1 VPKRNSF
8 GKIALLLQSNVD
20 SMTEHCKRAVEYKE
34 RDIDTGSCIHHI
46 KEKFMRSIRSLL
58 ASSAAIAVATTSIFI
73 APAAFAQDETAQ
85 NSAALGEIVVTAQR
99 REENLQ
105 DVPLSVT
112 AVSGDQL
119 GALTAGGVDIRGM
132 SGRVPSLLVESSF
145 GRTFPRFY
153 IRGLGNTDFDF
164 NASQPVSLIYDDV
177 VLENPILKG
186 FPIFDM
192 ERVEVLRGPQGTLFG
207 RNTTAG
213 IVKFDSVKPSDVA
226 GGYGKISYGR
236 FNAVNVEGAF
246 GGPLGEKVSV
256 RVSGMYQRQDD
267 YVDNVVPAKTTND
280 AFEGYKEYAAR
291 VQFLIKP
298 SDDFDILLTGQFRS
312 LDGTAR
318 VFRAN
323 VFTRGK
329 EGLNA
334 NFNRY
339 RISTDG
345 KNEQRVDTQNMSA
358 RMTYDAGP
366 VSLISVT
373 SYWEG
378 DATSVGDVDGGFG
391 ANFLP
396 RNLYGP
402 GDIPFTAETRDSVPN
417 LTQFTQ
423 EFRIASNNDG
433 PLSYQAGVFYFD
445 EDLKIVS
452 ENYSTLGDPNNAAD
466 GVNILVSQVQ
476 NSKAYG
482 LFGSMTYQL
491 SDQLSVT
498 GGLRYNDDK
507 RDFVAVRSKD
517 SQFPGFLQNPLGTV
531 RRDVSDNNLTW
542 DLSGTYAATD
552 DVNLYARV
560 ARGYRA
566 PSIQGRILFPPSG
579 TTNPLEN
586 GVTVGKSETITSY
599 ESGIKSTLL
608 DGRAR
613 FNINGFYYE
622 LKDAQLTAVG
632 GGVNANRLINADM
645 VRGYG
650 FEADV
655 EFKPVPQL
663 LLTAGLSY
671 NNTSIQDTGLTTAA
685 CGATRVDTFPN
696 VSLCT
701 PLDPIVVAAAP
712 FSAAIVNI
720 DGNSLP
726 QSPKWIANWTARY
739 GVPVGNGEVYAF
751 TDWAYRSK
759 INFFLYESIEFQDKH
774 MLEGGLRVGY
784 KTDAF
789 DISAFV
795 RNITKD
801 TSAVGGIDF
810 NNLTGFVNEPR
821 VWGIEA
827 GFKF

>member
-1 VPKRNSF
+1 
-8 GKIALLLQSNVD
+8 
-20 SMTEHCKRAVEYKE
+20 
-34 RDIDTGSCIHHI
+34 
-46 KEKFMRSIRSLL
+46 MRSVRSIM
-58 ASSAAIAVATTSIFI
+58 ASSAAIAVATASLFI
-73 APAAFAQDETAQ
+73 APAAYAQDETAQ

-119 GALTAGGVDIRGM
+119 GAITAGGVDIRGI

-192 ERVEVLRGPQGTLFG
+192 KRVEVLRGPQGTLFG

-236 FNAVNVEGAF
+236 FNAMNLEGGF
-246 GGPLGEKVSV
+246 GGPLSEKVSV
-256 RVSGMYQRQDD
+256 RVSGMYQRQDN
-267 YVDNVVPAKTTND
+267 YVDNVIPSKTTKD

-298 SDDFDILLTGQFRS
+298 SDDFDILLTGQLRS

-318 VFRAN
+318 LFRAN
-323 VFTRGK
+323 VFTRGQ

-334 NFNRY
+334 NFDRY
-339 RISTDG
+339 RVSVDG
-345 KNEQRVDTQNMSA
+345 KNEQRVDTQNMTA
-358 RMTYDAGP
+358 RMTYDAGA
-366 VSLISVT
+366 VSFISVT
-373 SYWEG
+373 SYWTG

-402 GDIPFTAETRDSVPN
+402 GEIPFTAETRDSVPT
-417 LTQFTQ
+417 LKQFTQ
-423 EFRIASNNDG
+423 EFRVASNNDG
-433 PLSYQAGVFYFD
+433 PLSYQAGVFYFNENLD
-445 EDLKIVS
+445 IVS
-452 ENYSTLGDPNNAAD
+452 ENYSTMGDPNNAVD
-466 GVNILVSQVQ
+466 GVNIIVSQAQ

-491 SDQLSVT
+491 TDQLSVT

-517 SQFPGFLQNPLGTV
+517 TQFPGFLQNPLGTV

-566 PSIQGRILFPPSG
+566 PSIQGRILFPPATS
-579 TTNPLEN
+579 TPLES

-613 FNINGFYYE
+613 LNVNGFYYE

-650 FEADV
+650 FEADI

-759 INFFLYESIEFQDKH
+759 INFFLYESVEFQDKH

>member
-1 VPKRNSF
+1 
-8 GKIALLLQSNVD
+8 
-20 SMTEHCKRAVEYKE
+20 
-34 RDIDTGSCIHHI
+34 
-46 KEKFMRSIRSLL
+46 MRSVRSIM
-58 ASSAAIAVATTSIFI
+58 ASSAAIAVATTSLFI
-73 APAAFAQDETAQ
+73 APAAYAQDETAQ

-119 GALTAGGVDIRGM
+119 GAITAGGVDIRGI

-236 FNAVNVEGAF
+236 FNAMNLEGGF
-246 GGPLGEKVSV
+246 GGPLGEKISV
-256 RVSGMYQRQDD
+256 RVSGMYQRQDN
-267 YVDNVVPAKTTND
+267 YVDNVIPSKTTKD

-298 SDDFDILLTGQFRS
+298 SDDFDILLTGQLRS

-318 VFRAN
+318 LFRAN
-323 VFTRGK
+323 VFTRGQ

-334 NFNRY
+334 NFDRY
-339 RISTDG
+339 RVSVDG
-345 KNEQRVDTQNMSA
+345 KNEQSVDTQNMSA
-358 RMTYDAGP
+358 RMTYDAGA
-366 VSLISVT
+366 VSFISVT
-373 SYWEG
+373 SYWTG

-402 GDIPFTAETRDSVPN
+402 GEIPFTAETRDSVPT
-417 LTQFTQ
+417 LKQFTQ
-423 EFRIASNNDG
+423 EFRVASNNDG
-433 PLSYQAGVFYFD
+433 PLSYQAGVFYFNENLD
-445 EDLKIVS
+445 IVS
-452 ENYSTLGDPNNAAD
+452 ENYSTMGDPNNAVD
-466 GVNILVSQVQ
+466 GVNIIVSQAQ

-491 SDQLSVT
+491 TDQLSVT

-517 SQFPGFLQNPLGTV
+517 TQFPGFLQNPLGTV

-566 PSIQGRILFPPSG
+566 PSIQGRILFPPATS
-579 TTNPLEN
+579 TPLES

-613 FNINGFYYE
+613 FNVNGFYYE

-650 FEADV
+650 FEADI

-739 GVPVGNGEVYAF
+739 GVPVGDGEVYAF

-759 INFFLYESIEFQDKH
+759 INFFLYESVEFQDKR

-784 KTDAF
+784 KTDAY
-789 DISAFV
+789 DVSAFF

-821 VWGIEA
+821 VWGVEA
-827 GFKF
+827 AFKF

>member
-1 VPKRNSF
+1 
-8 GKIALLLQSNVD
+8 
-20 SMTEHCKRAVEYKE
+20 
-34 RDIDTGSCIHHI
+34 
-46 KEKFMRSIRSLL
+46 MRSIRSTLT
-58 ASSAAIAVATTSIFI
+58 SSVAIAVASAAMFI
-73 APAAFAQDETAQ
+73 APAAYAQDETAEEGAGL
-85 NSAALGEIVVTAQR
+85 SEIVVTAQR

-112 AVSGDQL
+112 AVSGDKL
-119 GALTAGGVDIRGM
+119 DAISAGGVDIRGI

-164 NASQPVSLIYDDV
+164 NASQPVSLVYDDV

-186 FPIFDM
+186 FPIFDLD
-192 ERVEVLRGPQGTLFG
+192 RVEVLRGPQGTLFG
-207 RNTTAG
+207 RNTPAG

-236 FNAVNVEGAF
+236 FNAINAQGAV
-246 GGPLGEKVSV
+246 GGPLGEKVSI
-256 RVSGMYQRQDD
+256 RLSGMYQRQDD
-267 YVDNVVPAKTTND
+267 YVDNVTPAATTKD
-280 AFEGYKEYAAR
+280 AFEGYEEYAAR
-291 VQFLIKP
+291 LQFLIKP
-298 SDDFDILLTGQFRS
+298 SDDLDILLTGQFRS

-318 VFRAN
+318 LFRAN
-323 VFTRGK
+323 VFTRG
-329 EGLNA
+329 EQGLNA
-334 NFNRY
+334 NFDRY
-339 RISTDG
+339 RVSTDG
-345 KNEQRVDTQNMSA
+345 KNEQRVDTQNATA
-358 RMTYDAGP
+358 RITYDAGP
-366 VSLISVT
+366 VSFISVT
-373 SYWEG
+373 SYWQG

-391 ANFLP
+391 ASFLP
-396 RNLYGP
+396 PALTGP
-402 GDIPFTAETRDSVPN
+402 GYIPFTAETRDSVPT
-417 LTQFTQ
+417 LKQLTQ
-423 EFRIASNNDG
+423 EFRIASNGDG

-445 EDLKIVS
+445 EDLEIVS
-452 ENYSTLGDPNNAAD
+452 DNYSTLGDPNNAPD
-466 GVNILVSQVQ
+466 GVNIRVSQKQ

-482 LFGSMTYQL
+482 VFGSLTYQL
-491 SDQLSVT
+491 TDQFSVT
-498 GGLRYNDDK
+498 GGIRYNDDK
-507 RDFVAVRSKD
+507 RRFVAVRSRD
-517 SQFPGFLQNPLGTV
+517 TQFPGFLQNPLGTV
-531 RRDVSDNNLTW
+531 NRRVSDNNITW
-542 DLSGTYAATD
+542 DASATYAATD
-552 DVNLYARV
+552 DVNFYARV

-566 PSIQGRILFPPSG
+566 PSIQGRILFPPA
-579 TTNPLEN
+579 TATPLES

-599 ESGIKSTLL
+599 ESGVKSTFL

-613 FNINGFYYE
+613 FNVNGFYYE

-632 GGVNANRLINADM
+632 GGVNANRLINADK

-650 FEADV
+650 FEADL
-655 EFKPVPQL
+655 EFKPFPEL
-663 LLTAGLSY
+663 LLTAGVSY
-671 NNTSIQDTGLTTAA
+671 NNTSIRDADLTTAA
-685 CGATRVDTFPN
+685 CGAVRVDTFPN

-720 DGNSLP
+720 NGNSLP
-726 QSPKWIANWTARY
+726 QSPEWIANWTARF
-739 GVPVGNGEVYAF
+739 GVPVGDGEVYAY

-759 INFFLYESIEFQDKH
+759 INFFLYESVEFQDKS

-789 DISAFV
+789 DIAAFV

-821 VWGIEA
+821 IWGVEA

>member
-1 VPKRNSF
+1 
-8 GKIALLLQSNVD
+8 
-20 SMTEHCKRAVEYKE
+20 
-34 RDIDTGSCIHHI
+34 
-46 KEKFMRSIRSLL
+46 MRSVRAIM
-58 ASSAAIAVATTSIFI
+58 ASSAAIAVATTGLFI
-73 APAAFAQDETAQ
+73 APAAYAQDETAQ

-119 GALTAGGVDIRGM
+119 GAITAGGVDIRGI

-226 GGYGKISYGR
+226 GGYGRISYGR
-236 FNAVNVEGAF
+236 FKAVTVEGGF

-267 YVDNVVPAKTTND
+267 YVDNVIPSNTTKD

-291 VQFLIKP
+291 VQFLVKP

-318 VFRAN
+318 LFRAN
-323 VFTRGK
+323 VFTRGQ

-334 NFNRY
+334 NFDRY
-339 RISTDG
+339 RVSVDG

-358 RMTYDAGP
+358 RMTYDAGA
-366 VSLISVT
+366 VSFISVT
-373 SYWEG
+373 SYWTG

-402 GDIPFTAETRDSVPN
+402 GEIPFTAETRDSVPT
-417 LTQFTQ
+417 LKQFTQ
-423 EFRIASNNDG
+423 EFRVASNNDD
-433 PLSYQAGVFYFD
+433 PLSYQAGVFYFNETLD
-445 EDLKIVS
+445 IVS
-452 ENYSTLGDPNNAAD
+452 ENYSTMGDPNNAVD
-466 GVNILVSQVQ
+466 GVNIIVSQAQ
-476 NSKAYG
+476 KSKAYG
-482 LFGSMTYQL
+482 LFGSATYEL
-491 SDQLSVT
+491 TDQLSVT
-498 GGLRYNDDK
+498 GGLRYNDDT

-517 SQFPGFLQNPLGTV
+517 TQFPGFLQNPLGTV

-566 PSIQGRILFPPSG
+566 PSIQGRILFPPATS
-579 TTNPLEN
+579 TPLES
-586 GVTVGKSETITSY
+586 GVTVAKSETITSY

-632 GGVNANRLINADM
+632 GGVNANRLINADK

-650 FEADV
+650 FEADI

-739 GVPVGNGEVYAF
+739 GVPVGDGEVYAF

-759 INFFLYESIEFQDKH
+759 INFFLYESVEFQDKR

-784 KTDAF
+784 RTDSY
-789 DISAFV
+789 DVSAFV

-827 GFKF
+827 AFKF

>member
-1 VPKRNSF
+1 
-8 GKIALLLQSNVD
+8 
-20 SMTEHCKRAVEYKE
+20 
-34 RDIDTGSCIHHI
+34 
-46 KEKFMRSIRSLL
+46 MRSVRSIM
-58 ASSAAIAVATTSIFI
+58 ASSAAIAVATTSLFI
-73 APAAFAQDETAQ
+73 APAAYAQDETAQ

-119 GALTAGGVDIRGM
+119 GAITAGGVDIRGI

-236 FNAVNVEGAF
+236 FNAMNLEGGF
-246 GGPLGEKVSV
+246 GGPLGEKISV
-256 RVSGMYQRQDD
+256 RVSGMYQRQDN
-267 YVDNVVPAKTTND
+267 YVDNVIPSKTTKD

-298 SDDFDILLTGQFRS
+298 SDDFDILLTGQLRS

-318 VFRAN
+318 LFRAN
-323 VFTRGK
+323 VFTRGQ

-334 NFNRY
+334 NFDRY
-339 RISTDG
+339 RVSVDG
-345 KNEQRVDTQNMSA
+345 KNEQRVDTQNMTA
-358 RMTYDAGP
+358 RMTYDAGA
-366 VSLISVT
+366 VSFISVT
-373 SYWEG
+373 SYWTG

-402 GDIPFTAETRDSVPN
+402 GEIPFTAETRDSVPT
-417 LTQFTQ
+417 LKQFTQ
-423 EFRIASNNDG
+423 EFRVASNNDG
-433 PLSYQAGVFYFD
+433 ALSYQAGVFYFNENLD
-445 EDLKIVS
+445 IVS
-452 ENYSTLGDPNNAAD
+452 ENYSTMGDPNNAVD
-466 GVNILVSQVQ
+466 GVNIIVSQAQ

-491 SDQLSVT
+491 TDQLSVT

-517 SQFPGFLQNPLGTV
+517 TQFPGFLQNPLGTV

-566 PSIQGRILFPPSG
+566 PSIQGRILFPPATS
-579 TTNPLEN
+579 TPLES

-613 FNINGFYYE
+613 LNVNGFYYE

-650 FEADV
+650 FEADI

-685 CGATRVDTFPN
+685 CGATRTDTISN

-739 GVPVGNGEVYAF
+739 GVPVGDGEVYAF

-759 INFFLYESIEFQDKH
+759 INFFLYESVEFQDKR

-784 KTDAF
+784 KTDAY
-789 DISAFV
+789 DVSAFV

-821 VWGIEA
+821 VWGVEA
-827 GFKF
+827 AFKF

>member
-1 VPKRNSF
+1 
-8 GKIALLLQSNVD
+8 
-20 SMTEHCKRAVEYKE
+20 
-34 RDIDTGSCIHHI
+34 
-46 KEKFMRSIRSLL
+46 MRSVRSIM
-58 ASSAAIAVATTSIFI
+58 ASSAAIAVATTGLFI
-73 APAAFAQDETAQ
+73 APAAYAQDETAQ

-119 GALTAGGVDIRGM
+119 GAITAGGVDIRGI

-236 FNAVNVEGAF
+236 FNAMNLEGGF
-246 GGPLGEKVSV
+246 GGPLSEKISV
-256 RVSGMYQRQDD
+256 RVSGMYQRQDN
-267 YVDNVVPAKTTND
+267 YVDNVIPSKTTKD

-298 SDDFDILLTGQFRS
+298 SDDFDILLTGQLRS

-318 VFRAN
+318 LFRAN
-323 VFTRGK
+323 VFTRGQ

-334 NFNRY
+334 NFDRY
-339 RISTDG
+339 RVSVDG
-345 KNEQRVDTQNMSA
+345 KNEQRVDTQNLTA
-358 RMTYDAGP
+358 RMTYDAGA
-366 VSLISVT
+366 VSFISVT
-373 SYWEG
+373 SYWTG

-402 GDIPFTAETRDSVPN
+402 GEIPFTAETRDSVPT
-417 LTQFTQ
+417 LKQFTQ
-423 EFRIASNNDG
+423 EFRVASNNDG
-433 PLSYQAGVFYFD
+433 PLSYQAGVFYFNENLD
-445 EDLKIVS
+445 IVS
-452 ENYSTLGDPNNAAD
+452 ENYSTMGDPNNAVD
-466 GVNILVSQVQ
+466 GVNIIVSQAQ

-491 SDQLSVT
+491 TDQLSVT

-517 SQFPGFLQNPLGTV
+517 TQFPGFLQNPLGTV

-542 DLSGTYAATD
+542 DLNGTYAATD

-566 PSIQGRILFPPSG
+566 PSIQGRILFPPATS
-579 TTNPLEN
+579 TPLES

-613 FNINGFYYE
+613 FNVNGFYYE

-632 GGVNANRLINADM
+632 GGVNANRLINADK

-650 FEADV
+650 FEADI

-739 GVPVGNGEVYAF
+739 GVPVGDGEVYAF

-759 INFFLYESIEFQDKH
+759 INFFLYESVEFQDKR

-784 KTDAF
+784 KTDAY
-789 DISAFV
+789 DVSAFA

-821 VWGIEA
+821 VWGVEA
-827 GFKF
+827 AFKF

>member
-1 VPKRNSF
+1 
-8 GKIALLLQSNVD
+8 
-20 SMTEHCKRAVEYKE
+20 
-34 RDIDTGSCIHHI
+34 
-46 KEKFMRSIRSLL
+46 MRSIRSTLT
-58 ASSAAIAVATTSIFI
+58 SSVAIAVASASLFI
-73 APAAFAQDETAQ
+73 GPAAYAQDETAEDG
-85 NSAALGEIVVTAQR
+85 SGLGEIVVTAQR

-105 DVPLSVT
+105 DVPLSIT
-112 AVSGDQL
+112 ALRGDNL
-119 GALTAGGVDIRGM
+119 DAVTAGGVDIRGL

-164 NASQPVSLIYDDV
+164 NASQPVSLVYDDV

-186 FPIFDM
+186 FPIFDL

-207 RNTTAG
+207 RNTPAG

-236 FNAVNVEGAF
+236 FNAINAQGAV

-256 RVSGMYQRQDD
+256 RLSGLYQRQDD
-267 YVDNVVPAKTTND
+267 YVDNVTPAGTTKD
-280 AFEGYKEYAAR
+280 AFEGYEEYAAR
-291 VQFLIKP
+291 LQFLIKP
-298 SDDFDILLTGQFRS
+298 SDDLDILLTGQFRS

-318 VFRAN
+318 LFRAN
-323 VFTRGK
+323 VFTRGQQ
-329 EGLNA
+329 GLNA
-334 NFNRY
+334 NYNRY
-339 RISTDG
+339 RVSTDG
-345 KNEQRVDTQNMSA
+345 KNEQRVDTQNATA
-358 RMTYDAGP
+358 RITYDAGP
-366 VSLISVT
+366 VSFISVT
-373 SYWEG
+373 SYWQG

-396 RNLYGP
+396 PNLYGP
-402 GDIPFTAETRDSVPN
+402 GEIPFTAETRDSVPN
-417 LTQFTQ
+417 LKQFTQ
-423 EFRIASNNDG
+423 EFRIASNGDG

-445 EDLKIVS
+445 EDLQIVS
-452 ENYSTLGDPNNAAD
+452 DNYSTLGDPNNAPD
-466 GVNILVSQVQ
+466 GVNIRVSQEQ

-482 LFGSMTYQL
+482 IFGSLTYQL
-491 SDQLSVT
+491 TDQFSVT
-498 GGLRYNDDK
+498 GGIRYNDDK
-507 RDFVAVRSKD
+507 RRFVAVRSRD
-517 SQFPGFLQNPLGTV
+517 TQFPGFLQNPLGTV
-531 RRDVSDNNLTW
+531 SRRVSDNNITW
-542 DLSGTYAATD
+542 DASATYAATD

-566 PSIQGRILFPPSG
+566 PSIQGRILFPPA
-579 TTNPLEN
+579 TATPLES
-586 GVTVGKSETITSY
+586 GVTIGDSETITSY
-599 ESGIKSTLL
+599 ESGIKSTFL

-613 FNINGFYYE
+613 FNVNGFYYE
-622 LKDAQLTAVG
+622 LKNAQLTAVG
-632 GGVNANRLINADM
+632 GGVNANRLINADK

-650 FEADV
+650 FEADL
-655 EFKPVPQL
+655 EFKPFPEL
-663 LLTAGLSY
+663 LLTAGISY
-671 NNTSIQDTGLTTAA
+671 NNTQIRDAGLTTAA
-685 CGATRVDTFPN
+685 CGAVRVDTFPN

-720 DGNSLP
+720 NGNSLP
-726 QSPKWIANWTARY
+726 QSPKWIANWTAKY
-739 GVPVGNGEVYAF
+739 GIPVGDGEIYAY

-759 INFFLYESIEFQDKH
+759 INFFLYESVEFQDKS

-784 KTDAF
+784 KTDKYDFA
-789 DISAFV
+789 AFV

-821 VWGIEA
+821 IWGVEA

>member
-1 VPKRNSF
+1 
-8 GKIALLLQSNVD
+8 
-20 SMTEHCKRAVEYKE
+20 
-34 RDIDTGSCIHHI
+34 
-46 KEKFMRSIRSLL
+46 MRSIRSTVT
-58 ASSAAIAVATTSIFI
+58 SSVAIAIASTSLFI
-73 APAAFAQDETAQ
+73 APAAYAQDETAEDGPG
-85 NSAALGEIVVTAQR
+85 LGEIVVTAQR

-112 AVSGDQL
+112 AVSGDKL
-119 GALTAGGVDIRGM
+119 DAISAGGVDIRGL

-164 NASQPVSLIYDDV
+164 NASQPVSLVYDDV

-186 FPIFDM
+186 FPIFDL

-207 RNTTAG
+207 RNTPAG
-213 IVKFDSVKPSDVA
+213 IVKFDSVKPSDTF

-236 FNAVNVEGAF
+236 FNAINAQGAI
-246 GGPLGEKVSV
+246 GGPLGEKVSI
-256 RVSGMYQRQDD
+256 RLSGMYQRQDD
-267 YVDNVVPAKTTND
+267 YVDNVTPAGTTKD

-291 VQFLIKP
+291 LQFLIKP
-298 SDDFDILLTGQFRS
+298 SDDLDILLTGQFRS

-318 VFRAN
+318 LFRAN
-323 VFTRGK
+323 VFTRGQQ
-329 EGLNA
+329 GLNA
-334 NFNRY
+334 NYNRY
-339 RISTDG
+339 RVSTDG
-345 KNEQRVDTQNMSA
+345 KNEQRVDTQNATA
-358 RMTYDAGP
+358 RITYDAGP
-366 VSLISVT
+366 VSFISVT
-373 SYWEG
+373 SYWQG

-396 RNLYGP
+396 VGLYGP
-402 GDIPFTAETRDSVPN
+402 GEIPFTAETRDSVPN
-417 LTQFTQ
+417 LKQFTQ
-423 EFRIASNNDG
+423 EFRIASNGDG

-445 EDLKIVS
+445 EDLSIVS
-452 ENYSTLGDPNNAAD
+452 DNYSTLGDPNNAPD
-466 GVNILVSQVQ
+466 GVNIRVSQEQ

-482 LFGSMTYQL
+482 VFGSLTYQL
-491 SDQLSVT
+491 SDQFSVT
-498 GGLRYNDDK
+498 GGIRYNDDK
-507 RDFVAVRSKD
+507 RRFVAVRSRD
-517 SQFPGFLQNPLGTV
+517 TQFPNFLQNPLGTV
-531 RRDVSDNNLTW
+531 TRRVSDNNITW
-542 DLSGTYAATD
+542 DASATYAATD

-566 PSIQGRILFPPSG
+566 PSIQGRILFPPA
-579 TTNPLEN
+579 TATPLES
-586 GVTVGKSETITSY
+586 GVTIGNSETITSY
-599 ESGIKSTLL
+599 ESGIKSTFL

-613 FNINGFYYE
+613 FNVNGFYYE
-622 LKDAQLTAVG
+622 LKNAQLTAVG
-632 GGVNANRLINADM
+632 GGVNANRLINADK

-650 FEADV
+650 FEADL
-655 EFKPVPQL
+655 EFKPVPEL
-663 LLTAGLSY
+663 LLTAGISY
-671 NNTSIQDTGLTTAA
+671 NNTKIRDAGLTTAA
-685 CGATRVDTFPN
+685 CGAVRVDTFPN

-720 DGNSLP
+720 NGNSLP
-726 QSPKWIANWTARY
+726 QSPKWIANWTAKY
-739 GVPVGNGEVYAF
+739 GIPVGDGEIYAY

-759 INFFLYESIEFQDKH
+759 INFFLYESVEFQDKS

-784 KTDAF
+784 KTDKYDLA
-789 DISAFV
+789 AFV

-821 VWGIEA
+821 IWGVEA

>member
-1 VPKRNSF
+1 
-8 GKIALLLQSNVD
+8 
-20 SMTEHCKRAVEYKE
+20 
-34 RDIDTGSCIHHI
+34 
-46 KEKFMRSIRSLL
+46 MRSIRSLL

-213 IVKFDSVKPSDVA
+213 IVKFDSVKPSDIA

-267 YVDNVVPAKTTND
+267 YVDNVVPAKTTKD

-298 SDDFDILLTGQFRS
+298 SDVFDILLTGQFRS

-323 VFTRGK
+323 VFTRGQA
-329 EGLNA
+329 GLNA
-334 NFNRY
+334 NYNRY
-339 RISTDG
+339 RVSTDG

-402 GDIPFTAETRDSVPN
+402 GEIPFTAETRDSVPN
-417 LTQFTQ
+417 LKQFTQ

-452 ENYSTLGDPNNAAD
+452 ENYSTLGDPNNAVD
-466 GVNILVSQVQ
+466 GVNIFVSQVQ

-491 SDQLSVT
+491 SDQLSIT

-517 SQFPGFLQNPLGTV
+517 SQFPAFLQNPLGTV

-542 DLSGTYAATD
+542 DLSGTYAASD

-566 PSIQGRILFPPSG
+566 PSIQGRILFPPA
-579 TTNPLEN
+579 TATPLES

-613 FNINGFYYE
+613 FNVNGFYYE

-759 INFFLYESIEFQDKH
+759 INFFLYESVEFQDKH

>member
-1 VPKRNSF
+1 
-8 GKIALLLQSNVD
+8 
-20 SMTEHCKRAVEYKE
+20 
-34 RDIDTGSCIHHI
+34 
-46 KEKFMRSIRSLL
+46 MRSIRSLL

-112 AVSGDQL
+112 AVRGDQL

-256 RVSGMYQRQDD
+256 RLSGMYQRQDD
-267 YVDNVVPAKTTND
+267 YVDNVVPAKTTKD

-298 SDDFDILLTGQFRS
+298 SDVFDILLTGQFRS

-323 VFTRGK
+323 VFTRGQA
-329 EGLNA
+329 GLNA
-334 NFNRY
+334 NYNRY
-339 RISTDG
+339 RVSTDG

-402 GDIPFTAETRDSVPN
+402 GEIPFTAETRDSVPN
-417 LTQFTQ
+417 LKQFTQ

-452 ENYSTLGDPNNAAD
+452 ENYSTLGDPNNAVD
-466 GVNILVSQVQ
+466 GVNIFVSQVQ

-517 SQFPGFLQNPLGTV
+517 SQFPAFLQNPLGTV

-542 DLSGTYAATD
+542 DLSGTYTATD

-566 PSIQGRILFPPSG
+566 PSIQGRILFPPA
-579 TTNPLEN
+579 TATPLES

-613 FNINGFYYE
+613 FNVNGFYYE

-759 INFFLYESIEFQDKH
+759 INFFLYESVEFQDKH

>member
-1 VPKRNSF
+1 
-8 GKIALLLQSNVD
+8 
-20 SMTEHCKRAVEYKE
+20 
-34 RDIDTGSCIHHI
+34 
-46 KEKFMRSIRSLL
+46 MRSVRSIM
-58 ASSAAIAVATTSIFI
+58 ASSAAIAVATTSLFI
-73 APAAFAQDETAQ
+73 APAAYAQDETAQ

-119 GALTAGGVDIRGM
+119 GAITAGGVDIRGI

-213 IVKFDSVKPSDVA
+213 IVKFDSVKPSDVV

-236 FNAVNVEGAF
+236 FNAMNLEGGF
-246 GGPLGEKVSV
+246 GGPLGEKVSF

-267 YVDNVVPAKTTND
+267 YVDNVVPSKTTKD

-298 SDDFDILLTGQFRS
+298 SDDFDILLTGQLRS

-318 VFRAN
+318 LFRAN
-323 VFTRGK
+323 VFTRGQ

-334 NFNRY
+334 NFDRY
-339 RISTDG
+339 RVSVDG
-345 KNEQRVDTQNMSA
+345 KNEQRVDTQNMTA
-358 RMTYDAGP
+358 RMTYDAGA
-366 VSLISVT
+366 VSFISVT
-373 SYWEG
+373 SYWTG
-378 DATSVGDVDGGFG
+378 NATSVGDVDGGFG

-402 GDIPFTAETRDSVPN
+402 GEIPFTAETRDSVPN
-417 LTQFTQ
+417 LKQFTQ

-433 PLSYQAGVFYFD
+433 PLSYQAGVFYFNENLD
-445 EDLKIVS
+445 IVS
-452 ENYSTLGDPNNAAD
+452 KNYSTMGDPNNAVD
-466 GVNILVSQVQ
+466 GVNIIVSQAQ
-476 NSKAYG
+476 RSKAYG
-482 LFGSMTYQL
+482 LFGSATYQL
-491 SDQLSVT
+491 TDQLSVT

-517 SQFPGFLQNPLGTV
+517 TQFPGFLQNPLGTV

-566 PSIQGRILFPPSG
+566 PSIQGRILFPPATSR
-579 TTNPLEN
+579 PLES

-650 FEADV
+650 FEADI

-739 GVPVGNGEVYAF
+739 GVPVGDGEVYAF

-759 INFFLYESIEFQDKH
+759 INFFLYESVEFQDKR

-784 KTDAF
+784 KTDAY
-789 DISAFV
+789 DVSAFV

-821 VWGIEA
+821 VWGVEA
-827 GFKF
+827 AFKF

>member
-1 VPKRNSF
+1 
-8 GKIALLLQSNVD
+8 
-20 SMTEHCKRAVEYKE
+20 
-34 RDIDTGSCIHHI
+34 
-46 KEKFMRSIRSLL
+46 MRSVRAIM
-58 ASSAAIAVATTSIFI
+58 ASSAAIAVATTSLFI
-73 APAAFAQDETAQ
+73 APAAYAQDETAQ

-119 GALTAGGVDIRGM
+119 GAITAGGVDIRGI

-236 FNAVNVEGAF
+236 FNAVNVEGGF

-267 YVDNVVPAKTTND
+267 YVDNVIPSKTTKD
-280 AFEGYKEYAAR
+280 AFEGYEEYAAR

-298 SDDFDILLTGQFRS
+298 SDDFDILLTGQLRS

-318 VFRAN
+318 LFRAN
-323 VFTRGK
+323 VFTRGQ

-334 NFNRY
+334 NFDRY
-339 RISTDG
+339 RVSVDG
-345 KNEQRVDTQNMSA
+345 KNEQRVDTQNMTA
-358 RMTYDAGP
+358 RMTYDAGA
-366 VSLISVT
+366 VSFISVT
-373 SYWEG
+373 SYWTG

-402 GDIPFTAETRDSVPN
+402 GEIPFTAETRDSVPT
-417 LTQFTQ
+417 LKQFTQ
-423 EFRIASNNDG
+423 EFRVASNNDD
-433 PLSYQAGVFYFD
+433 PLSYQAGVFYFNETLD
-445 EDLKIVS
+445 IVS
-452 ENYSTLGDPNNAAD
+452 ENYSTMGDPNNAVD
-466 GVNILVSQVQ
+466 GVNIIVSQAQ
-476 NSKAYG
+476 KSKAYG
-482 LFGSMTYQL
+482 LFGSATYQL
-491 SDQLSVT
+491 TDQLSVT
-498 GGLRYNDDK
+498 GGLRYNDDT

-517 SQFPGFLQNPLGTV
+517 TQFPGFLQNPLGTV

-566 PSIQGRILFPPSG
+566 PSIQGRILFPPATS
-579 TTNPLEN
+579 TPLES

-632 GGVNANRLINADM
+632 GGVNANRLINADK

-650 FEADV
+650 FEADI

-739 GVPVGNGEVYAF
+739 GVPVGDGEVYAF

-759 INFFLYESIEFQDKH
+759 INFFLYESVEFQDKR

-784 KTDAF
+784 KTDAY
-789 DISAFV
+789 DVSAFV

-821 VWGIEA
+821 VWGVEA
-827 GFKF
+827 AFKF

>member
-1 VPKRNSF
+1 MRPIRQFLHASTATATLAVALV
-8 GKIALLLQSNVD
+8 IATPAAAQDVAA
-20 SMTEHCKRAVEYKE
+20 E
-34 RDIDTGSCIHHI
+34 DTG
-46 KEKFMRSIRSLL
+46 L
-58 ASSAAIAVATTSIFI
+58 
-73 APAAFAQDETAQ
+73 Q
-85 NSAALGEIVVTAQR
+85 EIVVTAQR

-112 AVSGDQL
+112 ALSDEKL
-119 GALTAGGVDIRGM
+119 DAISAGGVDIRGI

-164 NASQPVSLIYDDV
+164 NASQPVSLVYDDV

-186 FPIFDM
+186 FPVFDM

-207 RNTTAG
+207 RNTPAG

-236 FNAVNVEGAF
+236 FNAINAQGAM

-256 RVSGMYQRQDD
+256 RVSAMYQRLDD
-267 YVDNVVPAKTTND
+267 YVDNVTPAGTTKD

-291 VQFLIKP
+291 VQFLVKP
-298 SDDFDILLTGQFRS
+298 SDELDILLTGQFRS

-323 VFTRGK
+323 VFTRGQK
-329 EGLNA
+329 GLNA

-339 RISTDG
+339 RVSTDG
-345 KNEQRVDTQNMSA
+345 KNEQRVDTQNATA
-358 RMTYDAGP
+358 RITYDAGA

-373 SYWEG
+373 SYWQG

-396 RNLYGP
+396 PNLYGP
-402 GDIPFTAETRDSVPN
+402 GEIPFTAETRDSVPN

-423 EFRIASNNDG
+423 EFRIASNGDG

-445 EDLKIVS
+445 EDLEIVS
-452 ENYSTLGDPNNAAD
+452 DNYSTLGDPNNLPD
-466 GVNILVSQVQ
+466 GVNIRVSQEQ

-482 LFGSMTYQL
+482 VFGSLTYQL
-491 SDQLSVT
+491 NDQFSVT
-498 GGLRYNDDK
+498 GGIRYNDDK
-507 RDFVAVRSKD
+507 RRFVAVRSKD
-517 SQFPGFLQNPLGTV
+517 TQFPGFLQNPLGTV
-531 RRDVSDNNLTW
+531 KRRVSDNNVTW
-542 DLSGTYAATD
+542 DLSATYAATD
-552 DVNLYARV
+552 DVNVYARV

-566 PSIQGRILFPPSG
+566 PSIQGRILFPPA
-579 TTNPLEN
+579 TLTPLES
-586 GVTVGKSETITSY
+586 GVTIGKSETITSY
-599 ESGIKSTLL
+599 ESGIKSTFL

-613 FNINGFYYE
+613 FNVNGFYYE

-632 GGVNANRLINADM
+632 GGVNANRLINANM

-650 FEADV
+650 FEADL
-655 EFKPVPQL
+655 EFKPTAAL
-663 LLTAGLSY
+663 LLTAGISY
-671 NNTSIQDTGLTTAA
+671 NNTSIRDAGLTTAA
-685 CGATRVDTFPN
+685 CGAVRVDTFPN

-720 DGNSLP
+720 NGNSLP
-726 QSPKWIANWTARY
+726 QSPRWIANWTARY
-739 GVPVGNGEVYAF
+739 GVPVGNGEVYAY

-759 INFFLYESIEFQDKH
+759 INFFLYESVEFQDKS

-789 DISAFV
+789 DIAVFV

-821 VWGIEA
+821 IWGVEA